1 MGASARMTWSE
12 IRELYPDR
20 WVVLVEQ
27 ELHADDNSQ
36 LHTARVLASG
46 ASRAE
51 AVQRAYPAVRVYA
64 SYGCR
69 YTGARRAAPEP
80 RSVHG
85 PRQAIYRPSPAAPP
99 TTRADR
105 ESTGER
111 LTWKQICKRYP
122 QQWVILIDPE
132 WQPHDATELAAARVV
147 AVAGTRAEVK
157 ARAHPL
163 LDCFPDSAWSCHY
176 TGPSRELAGRRSGLG
191 GGDGPGDG
199 LE

>member
-12 IRELYPDR
+12 ICEHYPDR

-27 ELHADDNSQ
+27 ELHADDSSE

-46 ASRAE
+46 TSRAE

-69 YTGARRAAPEP
+69 YTGARRAAPGSP
-80 RSVHG
+80 PALG
-85 PRQAIYRPSPAAPP
+85 PRQATCHPSTAAPP
-99 TTRADR
+99 PLRADR
-105 ESTGER
+105 EATGER

-122 QQWVILIDPE
+122 QQWVVLVDPE
-132 WQPHDATELAAARVV
+132 GQPHDASELAAARVV

-157 ARAHPL
+157 ERAQPL
-163 LDCFPDSAWSCHY
+163 LDSSPGSAWSCHY
-176 TGPSRELAGRRSGLG
+176 PGPVREPAGRRG
-191 GGDGPGDG
+191 GPGRGDG